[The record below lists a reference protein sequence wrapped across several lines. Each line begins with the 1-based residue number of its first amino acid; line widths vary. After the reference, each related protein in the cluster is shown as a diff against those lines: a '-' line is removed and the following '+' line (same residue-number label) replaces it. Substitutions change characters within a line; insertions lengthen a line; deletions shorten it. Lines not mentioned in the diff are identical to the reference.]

1 MIRRP
6 PRATRCPDTTPGRS
20 VTATGGDYAAG
31 IGGGY
36 YYGAGG
42 EVTISGG
49 TVTAT
54 GGDYAAGIGGGSGA
68 SSGGAFST
76 GQSGNAVIFAS
87 GSSETNHI
95 QAAEDSS
102 NPWNGVIF
110 QGNEGQVYG
119 TSVTPA
125 EDFTIPRGKTLTIG
139 GTQTLTIQ
147 TGVTLTV
154 EQGGTVTNNG
164 TINNYGTVDTTSS
177 GTVTNNGTFLVYGT
191 LNGTVAGSGTVAY
204 KVTGVSLNQ
213 NTLNLTVGGTAT
225 LTATVQ
231 PSNATN
237 QNVTWASGNSSVATV
252 DSGGTV
258 TAVGA
263 GTATIT
269 VTTADGGYIA
279 SCAVTVTQ
287 PDNGDPS
294 YSVSWP
300 KQVEGGRVTVK
311 KSYAEEGETFSFTV
325 TPDAGWELAS
335 LSVTDGAGRAIPVTD
350 EGGGEY
356 SFEMPAA
363 RVSFD
368 VSFRPV
374 QAALPFAD
382 VDESYWARDEIAWAY
397 ENGYMSGTSAV
408 SFNPG
413 GTVSRQQVWMI
424 LARMAGE
431 NPADMAA
438 AKAWAVASGISD
450 GTNPGGAVTRQQ
462 LAALL
467 YRYAVQNGMAAVTME
482 ENLSGYPDAAN
493 VSGYAVQALNW
504 AVGQGILGGMADG
517 TLNPGGT
524 ASRAQLAVM
533 LCRWQA

>member
-1 MIRRP
+1 M
-6 PRATRCPDTTPGRS
+6 
-20 VTATGGDYAAG
+20 
-31 IGGGY
+31 
-36 YYGAGG
+36 
-42 EVTISGG
+42 
-49 TVTAT
+49 
-54 GGDYAAGIGGGSGA
+54 
-68 SSGGAFST
+68 
-76 GQSGNAVIFAS
+76 
-87 GSSETNHI
+87 
-95 QAAEDSS
+95 
-102 NPWNGVIF
+102 IF

-125 EDFTIPRGKTLTIG
+125 EDFTIPSGKTLTIG

-154 EQGGTVTNNG
+154 KQGGTVTNSG
-164 TINNYGTVDTTSS
+164 TINNYGTVDTTSG

-231 PSNATN
+231 PSDATN

-269 VTTADGGYIA
+269 VTTTDGGYTA

>member
-1 MIRRP
+1 MAPRR
-6 PRATRCPDTTPGRS
+6 DPGA
-20 VTATGGDYAAG
+20 ATGGDYAAG
-31 IGGGY
+31 IGGGHR
-36 YYGAGG
+36 GSGG
-42 EVTISGG
+42 KVTISGG
-49 TVTAT
+49 TVTAN
-54 GGDYAAGIGGGSGA
+54 GGSLAAGIGGGYGEI
-68 SSGGAFST
+68 GGRGTFST
-76 GQSGNAVIFAS
+76 GTSGNAVIFAS
-87 GSSETNHI
+87 ADSGSNHI
-95 QAAEDSS
+95 QDQT
-102 NPWNGVIF
+102 NHGNWQGVIF

-125 EDFTIPRGKTLTIG
+125 EDFTIPSGKTLTIG
-139 GTQTLTIQ
+139 DTQTLTIQ

-154 EQGGTVTNNG
+154 EQDGTVINSG
-164 TINNYGTVDTTSS
+164 TINNYGTVDTTSG

-231 PSNATN
+231 PSDATN
-237 QNVTWASGNSSVATV
+237 KNVTWASGNSSVATV

-269 VTTADGGYIA
+269 VTTTDGGYIA

-335 LSVTDGAGRAIPVTD
+335 LSVTDSAGRAIPVTD
-350 EGGGEY
+350 ESGGEY

-438 AKAWAVASGISD
+438 AKAWAVESGISD

-533 LCRWQA
+533 LCRWLA